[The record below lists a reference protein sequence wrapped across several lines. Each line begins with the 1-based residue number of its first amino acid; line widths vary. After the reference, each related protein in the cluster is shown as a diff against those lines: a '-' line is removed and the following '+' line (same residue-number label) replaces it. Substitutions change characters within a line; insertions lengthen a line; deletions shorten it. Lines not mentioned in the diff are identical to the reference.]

1 MIAATLAHLRL
12 ECTRDP
18 ERVEFTDHDLDDLWQ
33 RWLRPFAGTGEGDG
47 WLDQLDDASLSLT
60 KERLLEWLP
69 EAVAAL
75 CWLSVQPGS
84 GHRERVVAFQPVLAA
99 TFAHNLIEPTNMTAR
114 YLSAVTGRTVTPAE
128 VDSQLLNAIEYID
141 DALWCSRTA
150 EELHLED
157 LNFQARPGAPSVQ
170 VRLDV
175 RGVTNP
181 HLDPR
186 IPRLVVLVRRYRR
199 CDGVALFAADG
210 SWRLSFAT
218 CETIACRPDRD
229 ASMIESTIPLAAASL
244 SPLPARQVY
253 WPTSSLLLSRWR
265 DFHTVRVIDPP
276 SAWCRSCLLA
286 ADHPE
291 VIPLRRLACDLIEIA
306 CQNVGGSSSR

>member
-12 ECTRDP
+12 KFTRGP
-18 ERVEFTDHDLDDLWQ
+18 ERVEFTDDLDDLWW

-60 KERLLEWLP
+60 KERLPEWLP

-75 CWLSVQPGS
+75 CWLTVQPGG

-157 LNFQARPGAPSVQ
+157 LNFQARQAPQGAGPPGRPWRHQPTSRPAHPASC
-170 VRLDV
+170 RSRPPLSS
-175 RGVTNP
+175 
-181 HLDPR
+181 L
-186 IPRLVVLVRRYRR
+186 RR
-199 CDGVALFAADG
+199 CCPV
-210 SWRLSFAT
+210 R
-218 CETIACRPDRD
+218 CRWQLASIVRHLRD
-229 ASMIESTIPLAAASL
+229 HCLQTRPR
-244 SPLPARQVY
+244 RQH
-253 WPTSSLLLSRWR
+253 
-265 DFHTVRVIDPP
+265 D
-276 SAWCRSCLLA
+276 
-286 ADHPE
+286 
-291 VIPLRRLACDLIEIA
+291 
-306 CQNVGGSSSR
+306 